1 MMREKVYAVE
11 EAVDAYRVADD
22 ENALVV
28 CGRSET
34 AHLIAALM
42 NGDVGALLKATEAE
56 TAACR
61 RTLTAVLDP
70 LRSLGRP
77 ALPSAFPLM

>member
-1 MMREKVYAVE
+1 MMRQKVYAVQ
-11 EAVDAYRVADD
+11 EAVDAYRVADGESD
-22 ENALVV
+22 LVV

-34 AHLIAALM
+34 AHLVAALM
-42 NGDVGALLKATEAE
+42 NGDIGALLSATEAE

-77 ALPSAFPLM
+77 ALPSTFPLM